1 MPNGTEVANDPV
13 NLLLIRIL
21 NKSEAKKF
29 DLSRCCPNVFPFLVC
44 TSVRPLAADVSCQ
57 GLMLTVCVVIFYVC
71 VVDDTSD
78 LSLLDFIG

>member
-29 DLSRCCPNVFPFLVC
+29 DLSRCCPHVFPFLVC

-57 GLMLTVCVVIFYVC
+57 GLVNCLRRDILCMCC
-71 VVDDTSD
+71 
-78 LSLLDFIG
+78 